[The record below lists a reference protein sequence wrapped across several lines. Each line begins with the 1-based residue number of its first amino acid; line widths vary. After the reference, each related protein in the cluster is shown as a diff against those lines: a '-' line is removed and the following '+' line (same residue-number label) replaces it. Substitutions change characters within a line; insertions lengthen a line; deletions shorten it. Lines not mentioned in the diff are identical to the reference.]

1 MSEAVLVHVI
11 PVNPTFRTGGRQRE
25 WRKDEAE
32 ESSFHPI
39 SAYFSLPTARSRAR
53 AGRVAILAQ

>member
-11 PVNPTFRTGGRQRE
+11 PVDPFGLAAGSGQ

-32 ESSFHPI
+32 EGSFHPI
-39 SAYFSLPTARSRAR
+39 SACLSLPTARSRAR
-53 AGRVAILAQ
+53 AGRVAILAK